1 MRACGGVENDIT
13 RDASAAAFDHFFLT
27 DQTRGGGGTYL
38 PWANRPGV
46 AATPTYLPKMR
57 HTHPTLPPKN
67 PKSSVEAACGSKLVA
82 TIAKGENRNDF

>member
-1 MRACGGVENDIT
+1 MTLLVTLRPPRSTIFSHRPDEGGT
-13 RDASAAAFDHFFLT
+13 
-27 DQTRGGGGTYL
+27 GGTYL

-57 HTHPTLPPKN
+57 HTHPTLPPTN

-82 TIAKGENRNDF
+82 SRKERTETISN